1 MKKLLTICMM
11 ICLIFCLG
19 GCSFPWNKEKAENKD
34 VKKENITASEVKDS
48 MKGKEL
54 VIGVSDGMAPFS
66 FRDEKTK
73 EMKGFDID
81 LMKGLSEYL
90 GFKYE
95 LRVAPMRELTK
106 LLREKKIDL
115 AISGICITDSRQK
128 EFQFSDVYFENTLKI
143 MVNADKNITDR
154 KELVGKT
161 IGVEEGTSNAE
172 YAQQN
177 LSEENKIK
185 AYSSMDKVFK
195 ELEKGKID
203 ATVYDTTGVDYF
215 MDNYKG
221 DKISALDERL
231 NSAESNY
238 GIMFRKNDDSVGKFN
253 VTLQVL
259 NTEGTYQNIK
269 NTWIGS
275 EDED

>member
-11 ICLIFCLG
+11 ICLVFCLG
-19 GCSFPWNKEKAENKD
+19 GCNFPWNKEKAENKN
-34 VKKENITASEVKDS
+34 VKKENISASEVKDS
-48 MKGKEL
+48 MKGKQL

-66 FRDEKTK
+66 SRDKKTK

-81 LMKGLSEYL
+81 LIEGISGYL
-90 GFKYE
+90 GFEYK
-95 LRVAPMRELTK
+95 LRVAPMRDLTA
-106 LLREKKIDL
+106 LLKNKEIDL

-143 MVNADKNITDR
+143 MVSIEKNITDR

-172 YAQQN
+172 YAQAN
-177 LSEENKIK
+177 LSEDNKIK
-185 AYSSMDKVFK
+185 VYPSMDKVFK

-215 MDNYKG
+215 MANYKG
-221 DKISALDERL
+221 DKISALDEKL

-238 GIMFRKNDDSVGKFN
+238 GIMFRKKDPAVGKFN

-259 NTEGTYQNIK
+259 NTEGTYQTIK
-269 NTWIGS
+269 NKWIGS

>member
-1 MKKLLTICMM
+1 MM
-11 ICLIFCLG
+11 ICLVFCLG
-19 GCSFPWNKEKAENKD
+19 GCNFPWDKEKTGDKN

-48 MKGKEL
+48 MKGKQL
-54 VIGVSDGMAPFS
+54 IIGVSDGMAPFS
-66 FRDEKTK
+66 VRDEKTK

-81 LMKGLSEYL
+81 LIKGISEYL
-90 GFKYE
+90 GFEYK
-95 LRVAPMRELTK
+95 LRVAPMRELTD
-106 LLREKKIDL
+106 LLRKKKIDL

-128 EFQFSDVYFENTLKI
+128 EFQFSDVYFENTLKV
-143 MVNADKNITDR
+143 MVNTDKNITDR

-172 YAQQN
+172 YAQTN

-185 AYSSMDKVFK
+185 VYPSMDKVFK
-195 ELEKGKID
+195 DLEKGKID
-203 ATVYDTTGVDYF
+203 ATVYDATGVDYF
-215 MDNYKG
+215 MANYKG
-221 DKISALDERL
+221 DKISALDEKL

-238 GIMFRKNDDSVGKFN
+238 GIMFRKKDPSVGKFN

-259 NTEGTYQNIK
+259 NTEGTYQTIK
-269 NTWIGS
+269 NEWIGS

>member
-11 ICLIFCLG
+11 ICLVFCLG
-19 GCSFPWNKEKAENKD
+19 GCNFPWDKEKTENKN

-48 MKGKEL
+48 MKGKQL

-66 FRDEKTK
+66 VRDDKTK
-73 EMKGFDID
+73 QMKGFDID
-81 LMKGLSEYL
+81 LLKGLSEYL
-90 GFKYE
+90 GFEYK
-95 LRVAPMRELTK
+95 LRVAPMRELTT
-106 LLREKKIDL
+106 LLKEKKIDL

-128 EFQFSDVYFENTLKI
+128 EFQFSDVYFENTLKV
-143 MVNADKNITDR
+143 MVNTDKNITDR

-172 YAQQN
+172 YAQEN
-177 LSEENKIK
+177 LSEDNKIK
-185 AYSSMDKVFK
+185 LYPSMDKVLK
-195 ELEKGKID
+195 DLEKGKID

-215 MDNYKG
+215 MDNYQG
-221 DKISALDERL
+221 DKILALDEKL

-238 GIMFRKNDDSVGKFN
+238 GIMFRKNDPYVGKFN

-259 NTEGTYQNIK
+259 NTEGTYQTIK
-269 NTWIGS
+269 NQWIGS
-275 EDED
+275 AEED